1 MIFWSINPLIYK
13 SITGN
18 HLPLSA
24 LAHSQ
29 VGGTDRGSTVARGNL
44 VVASKVECCVPGFCV
59 RIANRINSNKAKVGS
74 TITSNFIVGG
84 EANIGTA
91 SIIFVDSKN
100 DSTM

>member
-1 MIFWSINPLIYK
+1 
-13 SITGN
+13 
-18 HLPLSA
+18 
-24 LAHSQ
+24 
-29 VGGTDRGSTVARGNL
+29 
-44 VVASKVECCVPGFCV
+44 VPGFCV